1 MKKNINFKDE
11 KNYFEIGKH
20 QIFNVGSGT
29 GYSVSEVLNSIEKQ
43 INNKFEIKVTNRRPG
58 DVAKLVASIDKLKNT
73 TGWSPT
79 ETLDSMVK
87 SDLTHKL

>member
-1 MKKNINFKDE
+1 MQRIYYDNC
-11 KNYFEIGKH
+11 NYKH
-20 QIFNVGSGT
+20 TYMSSGA
-29 GYSVSEVLNSIEKQ
+29 K
-43 INNKFEIKVTNRRPG
+43 
-58 DVAKLVASIDKLKNT
+58 KLVASIDKLKNT